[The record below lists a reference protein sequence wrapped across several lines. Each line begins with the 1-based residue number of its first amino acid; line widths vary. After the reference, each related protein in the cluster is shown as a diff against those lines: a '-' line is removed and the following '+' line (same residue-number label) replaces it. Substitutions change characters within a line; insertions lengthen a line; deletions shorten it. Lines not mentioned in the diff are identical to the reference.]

1 MTGNRT
7 VRIVASVPVITH
19 LFCQVRAG
27 KDVCS
32 GSKYRFCG
40 TQNRRTCRRA
50 AGHGSR
56 EEVAK

>member
-7 VRIVASVPVITH
+7 VRIMAFVPIIMR
-19 LFCQVRAG
+19 LFCRVYAG
-27 KDVCS
+27 NDVCS

-50 AGHGSR
+50 SVSGSR